1 MRLPTPRAVVLAL
14 AALALV
20 HAAYASWRQDW
31 TLDERVHLEWSRR
44 LLDERVTERDSAG
57 RFDSK
62 TAFSLVHVVAHR
74 AAGGSFESPGARLAA
89 RLPTVLCLG
98 LLFAATWALGRHVFG
113 DTAPWVAV
121 AMVAL
126 DPNLVAHGSVATV
139 DVPYALA
146 TVLTLW
152 TVLRFARRP
161 TWPAG
166 IALGASLGLAFL
178 AKFSAVLLLPGLAA
192 AVLVIG
198 PDERREWRRGRTILA
213 LLLVAATA
221 AAVLCVGYV
230 FAEVGTPLGAI
241 DLRSGPF
248 RRLAS
253 ALPGLRLPLPTP
265 FLTGI
270 DRSFA
275 SERSEWGVVIF
286 GRRFPHGVGYYFAVV
301 WPLKTPLFL
310 LAAQVGGLFA
320 ALRAG
325 LLRPRPALFLAV
337 NLALTLTYFSF
348 LFQTQLG
355 FRFILMCVPLV
366 AILAAPGLA
375 VIAEGRRWA
384 PAAALAIAVT
394 LLETAP
400 YAGNPLSF
408 TNAAVQPKRLVFRVL
423 ADSNVD
429 WGQNRD
435 KIAAWMAERG
445 IPANRL
451 DPLHALP
458 GTNVFTLNALTG
470 AGVFDYE
477 RHRWL
482 RENASPI
489 GHLGHT
495 YLVFELDDALYDRL
509 LDENRRLAPS
519 AYADGSCG
527 AEEAAQLAPG
537 GKVPFEVDGPAAESR
552 VWTLCVSTTRG
563 TDLGL
568 RGFKGGIRVGPL
580 VSEADP
586 KWETVLQDQL
596 VWYRLEP
603 GRHAFRLRQMANRR
617 AWLAAPFSGEWA
629 VRRRGARVWIH
640 DGSLPN
646 P

>member
-1 MRLPTPRAVVLAL
+1 
-14 AALALV
+14 
-20 HAAYASWRQDW
+20 
-31 TLDERVHLEWSRR
+31 
-44 LLDERVTERDSAG
+44 
-57 RFDSK
+57 
-62 TAFSLVHVVAHR
+62 
-74 AAGGSFESPGARLAA
+74 
-89 RLPTVLCLG
+89 
-98 LLFAATWALGRHVFG
+98 
-113 DTAPWVAV
+113 
-121 AMVAL
+121 
-126 DPNLVAHGSVATV
+126 
-139 DVPYALA
+139 
-146 TVLTLW
+146 
-152 TVLRFARRP
+152 
-161 TWPAG
+161 
-166 IALGASLGLAFL
+166 
-178 AKFSAVLLLPGLAA
+178 
-192 AVLVIG
+192 
-198 PDERREWRRGRTILA
+198 
-213 LLLVAATA
+213 
-221 AAVLCVGYV
+221 
-230 FAEVGTPLGAI
+230 
-241 DLRSGPF
+241 
-248 RRLAS
+248 
-253 ALPGLRLPLPTP
+253 
-265 FLTGI
+265 
-270 DRSFA
+270 
-275 SERSEWGVVIF
+275 
-286 GRRFPHGVGYYFAVV
+286 
-301 WPLKTPLFL
+301 
-310 LAAQVGGLFA
+310 
-320 ALRAG
+320 
-325 LLRPRPALFLAV
+325 
-337 NLALTLTYFSF
+337 
-348 LFQTQLG
+348 
-355 FRFILMCVPLV
+355 MCVPLV

-375 VIAEGRRWA
+375 AIAEGRRWA

-509 LDENRRLAPS
+509 LDESRRLAPT
-519 AYADGSCG
+519 AYAEAVCGSDA
-527 AEEAAQLAPG
+527 AEQLAPG
-537 GKVPFEVDGPAAESR
+537 GKVPFAVDGPAEAAR
-552 VWTLCVSTTRG
+552 VWTLCVSTPRG

-580 VSEADP
+580 TSDTDP

-617 AWLAAPFSGEWA
+617 AWLVAPFSGEWA
-629 VRRRGARVWIH
+629 VRRRGARVWIR
-640 DGSLPN
+640 
-646 P
+646 